1 MNKKELLQVL
11 RKHII
16 EQVIKYPDLRIVSN
30 GNKMYDFDLYA
41 EYAYNCMSNMKI
53 KLAYANVWIDGN
65 PMDHEGILTLPYY
78 MVAGRY
84 AENLAAFSVER
95 KHKNEAEMLG
105 KLSDIFKD
113 KGFIN

>member
-1 MNKKELLQVL
+1 MNKKELLHVL

-16 EQVIKYPDLRIVSN
+16 EQVIKYPHLRIVGN

-53 KLAYANVWIDGN
+53 KLTYDNVWIDGY

-84 AENLAAFSVER
+84 AENLAAMSSER
-95 KHKNEAEMLG
+95 KCEREAEMTNT
-105 KLSDIFKD
+105 LSEIFKD
-113 KGFIN
+113 KGFM